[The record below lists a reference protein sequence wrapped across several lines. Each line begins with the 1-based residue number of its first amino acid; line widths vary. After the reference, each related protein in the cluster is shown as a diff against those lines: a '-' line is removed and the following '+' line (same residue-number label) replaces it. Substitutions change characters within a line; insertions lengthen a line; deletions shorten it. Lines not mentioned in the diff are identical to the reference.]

1 MLSYWLNFFDMKHGS
16 LFSGIGGFDLA
27 AQWAG
32 WTNVFQVEWNQYC
45 QAILQKN
52 FPDAQRFTDIR
63 QFDGSK
69 FMGSVDVISG
79 GFPCQPFSSAGK
91 RGGKS
96 DDRYLWPEMLRVIQ
110 EVRPSW
116 VVGENVVGLESMD
129 GGAVLAGILTD
140 LENAGYC
147 PEVYSIPAI
156 SVGAP
161 HRRQRLWIVANRNG
175 ISGNGG
181 GGTRDGRAEFANENR
196 DIRNAESAGAPTF
209 GGISERQTAN
219 AIGVDEDTTNS
230 IGSRCKKDGRSTIG
244 DRKERVGVSSHW
256 SEHWY
261 EVATRICGMDDG
273 IPGGLD
279 GIGCVPAAK
288 TKKGKSHRL
297 EALGNAI
304 VPQVAYRIFDAIN
317 AFNCQ

>member
-161 HRRQRLWIVANRNG
+161 HRRQRLWIVANP
-175 ISGNGG
+175 NGG
-181 GGTRDGRAEFANENR
+181 GGK
-196 DIRNAESAGAPTF
+196 ESRIQQSDLHTK
-209 GGISERQTAN
+209 S
-219 AIGVDEDTTNS
+219 DCYSTNS
-230 IGSRCKKDGRSTIG
+230 IGSGCKKDGRSTIG
-244 DRKERVGVSSHW
+244 DRKERVGISSHW